1 MDYIGTLIKAHKALL
16 KKVKNLQL
24 DNIDSELMSLYKKV
38 DQQKS
43 EILFLRNKV
52 ADLELKLSTANREL
66 EQRNSTILQLRNS

>member
-24 DNIDSELMSLYKKV
+24 DDVDSELVSLYKKV

-43 EILFLRNKV
+43 EILFLRDKI

-66 EQRNSTILQLRNS
+66 EQRNATILQLRNS